1 MAGSNEG
8 LMGRVVAVT
17 GAARGMGRAYVEG
30 FLSSGARV
38 VATDKSWSGAGELRA
53 GLEDA
58 GVLVLEMDVSD
69 NAQIGDAYEATL
81 KEFGT
86 VDVLINNAALVT
98 AFLTPTGKRTTLET
112 TDEDWETMLGVNLMG
127 TLRVTR
133 RFIQPMIEKKRG
145 SIINVV
151 SSGILNF
158 SRGAAF
164 TALRPW
170 SQEMP
175 YQATKAAV
183 AAMSFYL
190 AEEMKQNNV
199 AVNILIPGHSRG
211 AWFDDTMRARVAAG
225 IHPGIPPVVP
235 EHIVPIAR
243 YLACQDGSGITGR
256 MFPVMEWNEE
266 HGFGGYETWADL
278 TMPVDLNE
286 AYSQPRT

>member
-1 MAGSNEG
+1 M
-8 LMGRVVAVT
+8 
-17 GAARGMGRAYVEG
+17 
-30 FLSSGARV
+30 
-38 VATDKSWSGAGELRA
+38 
-53 GLEDA
+53 
-58 GVLVLEMDVSD
+58 SD
-69 NAQIGDAYEATL
+69 NAQVGDAYEATL

-190 AEEMKQNNV
+190 AEEMKEHNV
-199 AVNILIPGHSRG
+199 AVNNPHPRPQQGSVVRRYDAGPRGGGHTPRDPSGGAGAHRADSPLPRLPGRQRHHGQDVPCDGMERG
-211 AWFDDTMRARVAAG
+211 ARVRRIRG
-225 IHPGIPPVVP
+225 V
-235 EHIVPIAR
+235 
-243 YLACQDGSGITGR
+243 
-256 MFPVMEWNEE
+256 
-266 HGFGGYETWADL
+266 GGYDDACR
-278 TMPVDLNE
+278 
-286 AYSQPRT
+286 SQRGVQRPSRVVLRRRWTRPAAAPAG